1 MSHKLGMLPYWL
13 KKDKPIFDGIVR
25 DVEMARLPFEDPLR
39 DYSDIFELATA
50 KNWRARF
57 HASR

>member
-1 MSHKLGMLPYWL
+1 M